1 MSALQIFARLITC
14 NLMKLFYAEN
24 VFMWGRNFAVGIAF
38 SSAVQYPSM
47 LINTFKISIND
58 GSWWRDDRGRSAA
71 VGLNQE
77 IVEQSPFTIAA

>member
-1 MSALQIFARLITC
+1 MSALQIFARLIAC
-14 NLMKLFYAEN
+14 NLMKLFYAEKA
-24 VFMWGRNFAVGIAF
+24 FMWGRNFVVGVTF
-38 SSAVQYPSM
+38 SSAIQHPSM